1 MESSYRYGIVHV
13 SKMTLLMYRKGG
25 TGIENRWYNE
35 YNIEKRGGRFPWKG
49 TLFVERDTSR
59 GKGQFPWKGERPRG
73 KSNVPK
79 KGYYGKV

>member
-35 YNIEKRGGRFPWKG
+35 YNIEKRGGRSKKRGTFP
-49 TLFVERDTSR
+49 VEGDTSR

>member
-35 YNIEKRGGRFPWKG
+35 YNIEKRGGTF
-49 TLFVERDTSR
+49 LVEGDTSR
-59 GKGQFPWKGERPRG
+59 GKGQFPWKGERPQERILW
-73 KSNVPK
+73 KSIRE
-79 KGYYGKV
+79 YL